1 VVTEVRKPRA
11 ESLKDVRIL
20 AEYLNDIQER
30 TGGDTDLID
39 QALSDAAAAQ
49 AAAAAAQTDANLAQ
63 ATANSAAIL
72 AQQGIDDAAT
82 AQTAADAAQA
92 TANSAWIHGE
102 ILDFASSTD
111 DGRVTLVCPVEGTI
125 TGMSAVIGAA
135 TFGGG
140 FTLTPSINGVSIT
153 GGAITFADLQLASTV
168 VSVTPSALNTVSSG
182 DVLRV
187 QSGGSAST
195 PGRANVLFRITRT

>member
-1 VVTEVRKPRA
+1 M
-11 ESLKDVRIL
+11 